1 MLSGII
7 HTEEDKYC
15 TVSQTHRIQ
24 LVKHIGIESRSAV
37 AMGWKVGAMGDADES
52 LQTFCYLMN
61 KFWGSD
67 VHCNSS

>member
-37 AMGWKVGAMGDADES
+37 AIG
-52 LQTFCYLMN
+52 
-61 KFWGSD
+61 
-67 VHCNSS
+67 